1 MVKITV
7 IGAGNMGGAL
17 VKGWCKSSLNAKIT
31 VTGRNE
37 DKLQAFKASCPGI
50 STGTSN
56 ADETKYADIIVI
68 AVKPWQVAGIVNE
81 IRHNLSKNTILIS
94 VAAGIYLDQL
104 RQMLDASAIPHLFY
118 VIPNIAA
125 EFGASMTFIAPD
137 QDVPQDVVAKVKSLF
152 EYVGSVKVCEEKLT
166 HSGMLMASCG
176 LAYIMRIIRAQTEA
190 GVEMGFYPNDAKEVA
205 MQTMLGA
212 VALLQGTGENPEAAI
227 DRVTTPGGYTIKGLN
242 EMDHSGLNSAIINAF
257 KTGMK

>member
-17 VKGWCKSSLNAKIT
+17 VKGWCKSNLDASIT
-31 VTGRNE
+31 VADLNTER
-37 DKLQAFKASCPGI
+37 LAAFKAEYPKL
-50 STGTSN
+50 STSTEN
-56 ADETKYADIIVI
+56 AEAASGADIIVMV
-68 AVKPWQVAGIVNE
+68 VKPWQVCGVVSE
-81 IRHNLSKNTILIS
+81 IRHCLSKDTILIS
-94 VAAGIYLDQL
+94 IAAGVSLDQL
-104 RQMLDASAIPHLFY
+104 RQTLEGSQMPHLFY

-125 EFGASMTFIAPD
+125 EFRASMTFIAPD
-137 QDVPQDVVAKVKSLF
+137 QNVPQDIIAKVKSLF
-152 EYVGSVKVCEEKLT
+152 EYVGSAKVCDEKLT

-242 EMDHSGLNSAIINAF
+242 EMDHSGLNSAIIKAF